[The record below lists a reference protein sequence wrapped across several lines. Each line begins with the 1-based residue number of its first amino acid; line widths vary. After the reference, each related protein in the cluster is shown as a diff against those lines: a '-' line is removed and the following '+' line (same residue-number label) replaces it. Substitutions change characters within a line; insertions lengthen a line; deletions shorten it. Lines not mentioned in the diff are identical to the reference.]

1 MSLSPYDD
9 DVPWPED
16 AVEVA
21 RVIDAWG
28 VKGWIKVHPYA
39 ADAQAVFSS
48 RRWFVQPAADR
59 PRAPGV
65 PALPRLLRITHVKE
79 HGELIVAAA
88 QEIPDRNAAEALKG
102 ARLFVSRASFPSTS
116 DGEYYWVDLIGLQV
130 VNRQDEVLG
139 LVADLLDNGAQTVLR
154 VTRDAEDASGKP
166 RVAETLI
173 PFVAAFI
180 DDVSLE
186 QRRIRVDWGLDY

>member
-116 DGEYYWVDLIGLQV
+116 DGEYYWVDLIGLAV
-130 VNRQDEVLG
+130 SNREGDALG
-139 LVADLLDNGAQTVLR
+139 SVTGLIDAGAHCVLR
-154 VTRDAEDASGKP
+154 VAPQGQPDADAE
-166 RVAETLI
+166 RLI
-173 PFVAAFI
+173 PFVSAYV
-180 DDVSLE
+180 DSVSLAE
-186 QRRIRVDWGLDY
+186 RRIVVDWGLDY

>member
-1 MSLSPYDD
+1 MSPSLHDD

-28 VKGWIKVHPYA
+28 VKGWIKIHPYA

-59 PRAPGV
+59 PRAPGA
-65 PALPRLLRITHVKE
+65 PALPRLLRITQAKE
-79 HGELIVAAA
+79 HGDGVVACA
-88 QEIPDRNAAEALKG
+88 QEIPDRTAAEALKG
-102 ARLFVSRASFPSTS
+102 ARLFVSRSSFPSTS

-130 VNRQDEVLG
+130 LNREDQLLG
-139 LVADLLDNGAQTVLR
+139 TVADLMDNGAQTVLR
-154 VTRDAEDASGKP
+154 VTREGVDAAGAS
-166 RVAETLI
+166 RVVETLI
-173 PFVAAFI
+173 PFVAAFV

-186 QRRIRVDWGLDY
+186 ERRIRVDWGLDY